1 MGENLACVICEWIIK
16 VEPSTFLH
24 AFRIKAGEANRDPD
38 FMAAFQGLDSK
49 PLPFASL
56 PFRQTKPL
64 IFFRSCRAP
73 FIILTSFRERSP
85 LAKYLLLNG
94 RLYWS
99 RRNNGLYYVH
109 QIKTLWAEDVCL
121 SKKKK
126 KNLNDFLLLAH
137 ESFLI
142 HTNQFNVLQ
151 RYTALHEWT
160 LPRNSLIVYK
170 MAFGLE
176 TWHAV
181 CNPFYW
187 GKARHEMRQML
198 GGATRMKPDGRKR
211 EVE

>member
-1 MGENLACVICEWIIK
+1 MMGENLACVICEWIIK

-121 SKKKK
+121 SKKKPK
-126 KNLNDFLLLAH
+126 WFSAIGTWVIFNSYKSVQCAATVHSFAWMNLA
-137 ESFLI
+137 S
-142 HTNQFNVLQ
+142 
-151 RYTALHEWT
+151 
-160 LPRNSLIVYK
+160 K
-170 MAFGLE
+170 
-176 TWHAV
+176 
-181 CNPFYW
+181 
-187 GKARHEMRQML
+187 
-198 GGATRMKPDGRKR
+198 
-211 EVE
+211 